1 MNLNVAAHTPLIESI
16 GAHALPLFL
25 GVLPALMLSIAAL
38 WCLAQRYAVPRDN
51 TRWSPSAGRL
61 MPLGLGFA
69 VVVGGALLF
78 AELAGQL
85 LEPGRAQRMGAL
97 DNLLSAAVGRSL
109 PASALQFFA
118 AFTHLA
124 DTAWLILLTAV
135 VAALLFGR
143 QHRWLALG
151 WTVAVAGN
159 ALLTTALKSIF
170 TRTRPVHDNLL
181 YTTSGWSFPS
191 GHSSGAVVVYG
202 MLTYVLLRTWPRAQ
216 SSHAVSLLI
225 VLVASAI
232 VFTVGCSR
240 VFIQAHYASDVL
252 AGFASG
258 SVWLAVC
265 IGSLEMVRHR
275 KENLARRV

>member
-1 MNLNVAAHTPLIESI
+1 MNLNAAAYTPLIESI

-25 GVLPALMLSIAAL
+25 GVLPALMLSVAAF
-38 WCLAQRYAVPRDN
+38 WGLAQRYAVPRDN
-51 TRWSPSAGRL
+51 TRLSPNAYLL
-61 MPLGLGFA
+61 MRLGLGFG

-78 AELAGQL
+78 AELAEQL
-85 LEPGRAQRMGAL
+85 LEPGYAQRMGAL

-124 DTAWLILLTAV
+124 DTAWLSLLAAV
-135 VAALLFGR
+135 VAALLISR

-151 WTVAVAGN
+151 WIVAVAGN
-159 ALLTTALKSIF
+159 ALLNTALKSIF
-170 TRTRPVHDNLL
+170 ARTRPVHDNLL
-181 YTTSGWSFPS
+181 YTASGWSFPS

-202 MLTYVLLRTWPRAQ
+202 MLAYVLLRTWPRAQ

-225 VLVASAI
+225 VVMASAI
-232 VFTVGCSR
+232 AFTVGCSR
-240 VFIQAHYASDVL
+240 VFIQVHYASDVL

-265 IGSLEMVRHR
+265 IGSMEAARHR
-275 KENLARRV
+275 KGNLVGRI